1 MTYRSNATLWGHPGL
16 LLHAFLCVIRLQRSW
31 LAAIF
36 HLSRTCTP
44 PGLWGVQGRLWLI
57 PPTPVTDSLRHSP
70 LAGGCSPSGP
80 KPHATTTFSSHPVLA
95 LSTRPG
101 APLDTDS
108 LSSSRPT
115 SYINVASSDLQRYI
129 NAQSVFIWDHVI
141 LLYICIYSIYSM
153 QLALQLL
160 IFWRFCICSY
170 IAILNNTLHQLH

>member
-1 MTYRSNATLWGHPGL
+1 VPLLRNIENSFKPLMETLNL
-16 LLHAFLCVIRLQRSW
+16 VFINV
-31 LAAIF
+31 
-36 HLSRTCTP
+36 
-44 PGLWGVQGRLWLI
+44 
-57 PPTPVTDSLRHSP
+57 RHSP
-70 LAGGCSPSGP
+70 LAGGCGSSGP
-80 KPHATTTFSSHPVLA
+80 KPHATTTVSSHPVLA

-129 NAQSVFIWDHVI
+129 NAQSVFIWDHFI

-160 IFWRFCICSY
+160 IF
-170 IAILNNTLHQLH
+170 